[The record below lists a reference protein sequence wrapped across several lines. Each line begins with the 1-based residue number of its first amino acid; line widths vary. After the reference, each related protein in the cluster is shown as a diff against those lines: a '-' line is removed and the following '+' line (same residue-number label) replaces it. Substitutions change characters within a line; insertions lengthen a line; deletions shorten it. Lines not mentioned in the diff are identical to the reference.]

1 MNLKEAFRFQNKL
14 QMLMNGAQSIL
25 DNERNICKTQTTV
38 MHKKVMPELEN
49 ETTVEVAPSDY
60 ADSID
65 KVVEFMLYLLREQE
79 TLAKAIHDA
88 KAKLEIDMD
97 SEVSLNS
104 RRQRIAA
111 TLRHM
116 ADLRGSEQI
125 IVNGGTGYRFN
136 AEGNQVTYRCEAK
149 KVTTINYNRN
159 AVRTQVAALSKKSD
173 DISAKLDSC
182 MINSEVA
189 YEPSFDVNDS
199 FSTVFEA
206 FAGMQEE

>member
-49 ETTVEVAPSDY
+49 ETTVDAAPSDY

-116 ADLRGSEQI
+116 ADLRGSEQV

-136 AEGNQVTYRCEAK
+136 AEGNQVSYRCEAK

-159 AVRTQVAALSKKSD
+159 AVRAQVAALSKKSD

>member
-49 ETTVEVAPSDY
+49 ETTVDAAPSDY

-65 KVVEFMLYLLREQE
+65 KVVEFMLYLLCEQE

-88 KAKLEIDMD
+88 KTKLEIDMD

-159 AVRTQVAALSKKSD
+159 AVRAQVAALSKKSD

>member
-97 SEVSLNS
+97 SEVRLNS

-136 AEGNQVTYRCEAK
+136 AEGNQVSYRCEAK

-173 DISAKLDSC
+173 NISAKLDSC

>member
-1 MNLKEAFRFQNKL
+1 MNLKESFRFQNKL

-49 ETTVEVAPSDY
+49 ETTVDAAPSDY

-116 ADLRGSEQI
+116 ADLRGSEQV

-136 AEGNQVTYRCEAK
+136 AEGNQVSYRCEAK

-159 AVRTQVAALSKKSD
+159 AVRAQVAALSKKSD

>member
-1 MNLKEAFRFQNKL
+1 MNE
-14 QMLMNGAQSIL
+14 AQSIL
-25 DNERNICKTQTTV
+25 DDERNICKTKTTV

-49 ETTVEVAPSDY
+49 ETTVDAAPSDY

-65 KVVEFMLYLLREQE
+65 RVVEFVLYLLREQE
-79 TLAKAIHDA
+79 KLAKAIHDA
-88 KAKLEIDMD
+88 KAALEIDMD
-97 SEVSLNS
+97 AEVSLNS
-104 RRQRIAA
+104 RRQRVAA

-116 ADLRGSEQI
+116 ADLRGFEQV

-136 AEGNQVTYRCEAK
+136 VEGNQVSYRCEAK

-159 AVRTQVAALSKKSD
+159 AVRAQVAALSKKSD
-173 DISAKLDSC
+173 DISARLDRC
-182 MINSEVA
+182 MINSEVT

-199 FSTVFEA
+199 FSAVFEA

>member
-49 ETTVEVAPSDY
+49 ETTVDAAPSDY

-79 TLAKAIHDA
+79 TLARAIHDA

-136 AEGNQVTYRCEAK
+136 AEGNQVSYRCEAK

-159 AVRTQVAALSKKSD
+159 AVRAQVAALSKKSD

>member
-79 TLAKAIHDA
+79 NLAKAIHDA

-136 AEGNQVTYRCEAK
+136 AEGNQVSYRCEAK

-159 AVRTQVAALSKKSD
+159 AVRAQVAALSKKSD

>member
-49 ETTVEVAPSDY
+49 ETTVDAAPSDY

-65 KVVEFMLYLLREQE
+65 KVVEFMLYLLCEQE

-88 KAKLEIDMD
+88 KTKLEIDMD

-136 AEGNQVTYRCEAK
+136 AEGNQVSYRCEAK

-159 AVRTQVAALSKKSD
+159 AVRAQVAALSKKSD

>member
-49 ETTVEVAPSDY
+49 ETTVDAAPSDY

-125 IVNGGTGYRFN
+125 VVNGGTGYRFN
-136 AEGNQVTYRCEAK
+136 AEGNQVSYRCEAK

-159 AVRTQVAALSKKSD
+159 AVRAQVAALSKKSD

-182 MINSEVA
+182 MINSEVV

>member
-136 AEGNQVTYRCEAK
+136 AEGNQVSYRCEAK

-159 AVRTQVAALSKKSD
+159 AVRAQVAALSKKSD

-206 FAGMQEE
+206 FAGMQE

>member
-136 AEGNQVTYRCEAK
+136 AEGNQVSYRCEAK

-159 AVRTQVAALSKKSD
+159 AVRAQVAALSKKSD

>member
-49 ETTVEVAPSDY
+49 ETTVDAAPSDY

-65 KVVEFMLYLLREQE
+65 KVVEFMLHLLREQE

-116 ADLRGSEQI
+116 ADLRGSEQV

-136 AEGNQVTYRCEAK
+136 AEGNQVSYRCEAK

-159 AVRTQVAALSKKSD
+159 AVRAQVAALSKKSD

>member
-49 ETTVEVAPSDY
+49 ETTVDAAPSDY

-79 TLAKAIHDA
+79 ALAKAIHDA

-104 RRQRIAA
+104 RRQRVAA

-136 AEGNQVTYRCEAK
+136 AEGNQVSYRCEAK

-159 AVRTQVAALSKKSD
+159 AVRAQVAALSKKSD

>member
-49 ETTVEVAPSDY
+49 ETTVDAAPSDY

-79 TLAKAIHDA
+79 TLAEAIHDA

-136 AEGNQVTYRCEAK
+136 AEGNQVSYRCEAK

-159 AVRTQVAALSKKSD
+159 AVRAQVAALSKKSD

>member
-25 DNERNICKTQTTV
+25 DNERNICKTQMTV

-125 IVNGGTGYRFN
+125 VVNGGTGYRFN
-136 AEGNQVTYRCEAK
+136 AEGNQVSYRCEAK

-159 AVRTQVAALSKKSD
+159 AVRAQVAALSKKSD

>member
-79 TLAKAIHDA
+79 TLAEAIHDA

-136 AEGNQVTYRCEAK
+136 AEGNQVSYRCEAK

>member
-49 ETTVEVAPSDY
+49 ETTVDAAPSDY

-136 AEGNQVTYRCEAK
+136 AEGNQVSYRCEAK

-159 AVRTQVAALSKKSD
+159 AVRAQVAALSKKSD

>member
-49 ETTVEVAPSDY
+49 ETTVDAAPSDY

-111 TLRHM
+111 TLRHR
-116 ADLRGSEQI
+116 ADLRGSEQV

-136 AEGNQVTYRCEAK
+136 AEGNQVSYRCEAK

-159 AVRTQVAALSKKSD
+159 AVRAQVAALSKKSD

-206 FAGMQEE
+206 FTGMQEE

>member
-49 ETTVEVAPSDY
+49 ETTVDAAPSDY

-79 TLAKAIHDA
+79 TLAKTIHDA

-136 AEGNQVTYRCEAK
+136 AEGNQVSYRCEAK

-159 AVRTQVAALSKKSD
+159 AVRAQVAALSKKSD

>member
-14 QMLMNGAQSIL
+14 QMLINGAQSIL

-136 AEGNQVTYRCEAK
+136 AEGNQVSYRCEAK

-159 AVRTQVAALSKKSD
+159 AVRAQVAALSKKSD

-199 FSTVFEA
+199 FSTVLEA

>member
-79 TLAKAIHDA
+79 TLAEAIHDA

-159 AVRTQVAALSKKSD
+159 AVRAQVAALSKKSD

-199 FSTVFEA
+199 FFYCCRSITI
-206 FAGMQEE
+206 

>member
-49 ETTVEVAPSDY
+49 ETTVDAAPSDY

-65 KVVEFMLYLLREQE
+65 KVVEFMLHLLREQE

-136 AEGNQVTYRCEAK
+136 AEGNQVSYRCEAK

-159 AVRTQVAALSKKSD
+159 AVRAQVAALSKKSD
-173 DISAKLDSC
+173 NISAKLDSC
-182 MINSEVA
+182 MINAEVA

>member
-49 ETTVEVAPSDY
+49 ETTVDAAPSDY

-65 KVVEFMLYLLREQE
+65 KVVEFMLYLLCEQE

-88 KAKLEIDMD
+88 KTKLEIDMD

-136 AEGNQVTYRCEAK
+136 AEGNQVSYRCEAK

-159 AVRTQVAALSKKSD
+159 AVRAQVAALSKKCD

>member
-25 DNERNICKTQTTV
+25 DNERNICKIQTTV

-49 ETTVEVAPSDY
+49 ETTVEAAPSDY
-60 ADSID
+60 ADTID

-104 RRQRIAA
+104 HRQRIAA

-136 AEGNQVTYRCEAK
+136 AEGNQVSYRCEAK

-159 AVRTQVAALSKKSD
+159 AVRAQVAALSKKSD

>member
-49 ETTVEVAPSDY
+49 ETTVDAAPSDY

-65 KVVEFMLYLLREQE
+65 KVVEFMLYLLCEQE

-136 AEGNQVTYRCEAK
+136 AEGNQVSYRCEAK

-159 AVRTQVAALSKKSD
+159 AVRAQVAALSKKSD

>member
-1 MNLKEAFRFQNKL
+1 
-14 QMLMNGAQSIL
+14 ML
-25 DNERNICKTQTTV
+25 
-38 MHKKVMPELEN
+38 H
-49 ETTVEVAPSDY
+49 
-60 ADSID
+60 
-65 KVVEFMLYLLREQE
+65 LLREQE
-79 TLAKAIHDA
+79 PLAKAIHDA

-136 AEGNQVTYRCEAK
+136 AEGNQVSYRCEAK

-159 AVRTQVAALSKKSD
+159 AVRAQVAALSKKSD

>member
-60 ADSID
+60 ANSID
-65 KVVEFMLYLLREQE
+65 KVVEFMLHLLREQE

-136 AEGNQVTYRCEAK
+136 AEGNQVSYRCEAK

-159 AVRTQVAALSKKSD
+159 AVRAQVAALSKKSD

>member
-1 MNLKEAFRFQNKL
+1 
-14 QMLMNGAQSIL
+14 
-25 DNERNICKTQTTV
+25 
-38 MHKKVMPELEN
+38 MPEGEN
-49 ETTVEVAPSDY
+49 KTTLDARTGDY
-60 ADSID
+60 AAGID
-65 KVVEFMLYLLREQE
+65 KVVEFMVYLLREQE
-79 TLAKAIHDA
+79 ALAKAIHDA

-136 AEGNQVTYRCEAK
+136 AEGNQVSYRCEAK

-159 AVRTQVAALSKKSD
+159 AVRAQVAALSKKSD

>member
-49 ETTVEVAPSDY
+49 ETTVDAAPSDY

-79 TLAKAIHDA
+79 TLSKAIHDA

-136 AEGNQVTYRCEAK
+136 AEGNQVSYRCEAK

-159 AVRTQVAALSKKSD
+159 AVRAQVAALSKKSD

-206 FAGMQEE
+206 FTGMQEE

>member
-79 TLAKAIHDA
+79 NLAKAIHDA

-136 AEGNQVTYRCEAK
+136 AEGNQVSYRCEAK

-159 AVRTQVAALSKKSD
+159 AVRAKVAALSKKSD

>member
-88 KAKLEIDMD
+88 KAKLEIDMY

-136 AEGNQVTYRCEAK
+136 AEGNQVSYRCEAK

-159 AVRTQVAALSKKSD
+159 AVRAQVAALSKKSD